1 MRAEERPQLDAQGRG
16 AFLFIAGSL
25 RAEGCLLI
33 RVSRTM
39 RWGQEKA
46 SRWTG
51 ILRSGG
57 EQQQQQNQKVRRFK
71 SREDW
76 SSLVMQWVK
85 ALSPQGLES
94 LLWLRFDPWPSNFH
108 MPRAWQEKKREG
120 CPPTRLCTAAGFP
133 SSDHQMHFQHWFKNS
148 GISVNGF
155 MYKPEASTGIACFLH
170 GLHPLGSPVLFSL
183 SLP

>member
-94 LLWLRFDPWPSNFH
+94 LL
-108 MPRAWQEKKREG
+108 
-120 CPPTRLCTAAGFP
+120 
-133 SSDHQMHFQHWFKNS
+133 
-148 GISVNGF
+148 
-155 MYKPEASTGIACFLH
+155 
-170 GLHPLGSPVLFSL
+170 
-183 SLP
+183 